1 MRKILTTALML
12 TLLPVGFAVGQ
23 TFTFDGAGWTVGEG
37 SWSGAT
43 GRLLQASST
52 APRAKINTSATQ
64 TGDVEIRFD
73 ARYHAGAEDGHAAFG
88 VHVLMSGPSRGRA
101 WGNGDSYLL
110 WITYDPRV
118 YGGSGAFAQVYRS
131 RTPID
136 MEMVQHIEIPA
147 AYLRGISLANV
158 GNFTLPVRI
167 RIDTTTGRV
176 RVKDPV
182 TPELWWAFPLGSR
195 NLSGTHVGLRTSSVS
210 GSFDNVAVVPVR

>member
-23 TFTFDGAGWTVGEG
+23 TFIFDGEPWTVGEG
-37 SWSGAT
+37 TWNGAT
-43 GRLLQASST
+43 GRLHQTSSL

-73 ARYHAGAEDGHAAFG
+73 ARYHSGGEDGHAAFG
-88 VHVLMSGPSRGRA
+88 LHVLMSNPSSGPA

-110 WITYDPRV
+110 WITYDPRA
-118 YGGSGAFAQVYRS
+118 YGGSGAWAQMYRS
-131 RTPID
+131 RTGID
-136 MEMVQHIEIPA
+136 MERVEHLEIPA

-167 RIDTTTGRV
+167 RINTTTGLV

-182 TPELWWAFPLGSR
+182 KLNQWWAFSLGAR
-195 NLSGTHVGLRTSSVS
+195 NLSGTHIGLRTSSVS
-210 GSFDNVAVVPVR
+210 GSFDNIAVVPVR

>member
-12 TLLPVGFAVGQ
+12 SLLPVGFAVGQ
-23 TFTFDGAGWTVGEG
+23 SFTHDGDRWTVGEG
-37 SWSGAT
+37 SWSDAT
-43 GRLLQASST
+43 GRLLQSNRNSA
-52 APRAKINTSATQ
+52 RGKINTIASQ

-73 ARYHAGAEDGHAAFG
+73 ARYHGGAEDGHAAFG
-88 VHVLMSGPSRGRA
+88 VHVLMSSASPGRA

-118 YGGSGAFAQVYRS
+118 FGGSGAFAQVYRS
-131 RTPID
+131 RTATD
-136 MEMVQHIEIPA
+136 MTRVAHVEIPA
-147 AYLRGISLANV
+147 ARLRGITLANV

-182 TPELWWAFPLGSR
+182 TPDLWWAFSLGTR
-195 NLSGTHVGLRTSSVS
+195 NLSGTHIGLRTSSVA